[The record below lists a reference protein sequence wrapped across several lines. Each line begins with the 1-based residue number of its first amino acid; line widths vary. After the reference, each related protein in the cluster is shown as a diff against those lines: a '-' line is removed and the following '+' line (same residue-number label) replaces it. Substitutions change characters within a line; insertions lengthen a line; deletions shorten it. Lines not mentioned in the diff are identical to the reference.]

1 MINFR
6 KNFTVIFLLGISS
19 GIPLSLVLS
28 TLKAVLVDKNFDL
41 KVIGFLSIVS
51 IPYSLKLFIAPFV
64 DSLSIPYLTRKIGNR
79 RSWIL
84 LMQILLAIF
93 ITLLGISCE
102 LTSLGFITF
111 FSFVVA
117 TISAT
122 QDIVIDGYR
131 IEIIEAKEQ
140 AKASGFYIYGYRIGM
155 LISGSLALI
164 ISEFLEWHFVY
175 FIMTLFMILC
185 SFATIYAQES
195 RVGWQPSKYKFNIW
209 FNDFIIEPF
218 KNFINRK
225 NWLIILIFIM
235 LFKLADSF
243 AGSLTMP
250 FLLDLG
256 FTKTDVAKILKT
268 FGLFATLFG
277 VYVGGNLNIKLG
289 MQKSLWLAIILQAIS
304 NLSFLLLA
312 IIGKNNDLLYLVVF
326 IENFCGGLG
335 DAIFVGY
342 LSSICNLKFS
352 ATQYALLTSV
362 ASISRSF
369 LSSLSGVYAYE
380 FGWESFFIFSTIL
393 AIPAIALLII
403 LFNNIKKLQIS

>member
-1 MINFR
+1 
-6 KNFTVIFLLGISS
+6 
-19 GIPLSLVLS
+19 
-28 TLKAVLVDKNFDL
+28 
-41 KVIGFLSIVS
+41 
-51 IPYSLKLFIAPFV
+51 
-64 DSLSIPYLTRKIGNR
+64 
-79 RSWIL
+79 
-84 LMQILLAIF
+84 
-93 ITLLGISCE
+93 
-102 LTSLGFITF
+102 
-111 FSFVVA
+111 
-117 TISAT
+117 
-122 QDIVIDGYR
+122 
-131 IEIIEAKEQ
+131 
-140 AKASGFYIYGYRIGM
+140 
-155 LISGSLALI
+155 
-164 ISEFLEWHFVY
+164 
-175 FIMTLFMILC
+175 
-185 SFATIYAQES
+185 
-195 RVGWQPSKYKFNIW
+195 
-209 FNDFIIEPF
+209 
-218 KNFINRK
+218 
-225 NWLIILIFIM
+225 
-235 LFKLADSF
+235 
-243 AGSLTMP
+243 MP

-312 IIGKNNDLLYLVVF
+312 IFGKNNDLLYLVVF

-380 FGWESFFIFSTIL
+380 FGWESFFIFSAIL